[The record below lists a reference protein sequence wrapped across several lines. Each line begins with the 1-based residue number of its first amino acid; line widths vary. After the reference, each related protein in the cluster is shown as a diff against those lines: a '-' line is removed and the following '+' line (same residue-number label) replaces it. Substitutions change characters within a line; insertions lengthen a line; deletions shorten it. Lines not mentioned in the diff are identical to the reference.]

1 MKLRDARSRP
11 TLESSFRPAD
21 RDPAASGK
29 KKVMLE
35 LLEKAR
41 MLGVPPVSQCRTGD
55 NVSTVGI
62 NLPHLRAEIKAIHES
77 GATWHQR
84 SAINAKGFQPEQRRP
99 ASSKE
104 EEEAASASGHG
115 AALKRTSQGASCPP

>member
-1 MKLRDARSRP
+1 MADAQVF
-11 TLESSFRPAD
+11 LRPAD
-21 RDPAASGK
+21 RDPAASE

-35 LLEKAR
+35 LLEKVR
-41 MLGVPPVSQCRTGD
+41 MLGVPPVSQCRTED

-84 SAINAKGFQPEQRRP
+84 SAINAKGFQLEQRHP
-99 ASSKE
+99 ASSK
-104 EEEAASASGHG
+104 
-115 AALKRTSQGASCPP
+115 